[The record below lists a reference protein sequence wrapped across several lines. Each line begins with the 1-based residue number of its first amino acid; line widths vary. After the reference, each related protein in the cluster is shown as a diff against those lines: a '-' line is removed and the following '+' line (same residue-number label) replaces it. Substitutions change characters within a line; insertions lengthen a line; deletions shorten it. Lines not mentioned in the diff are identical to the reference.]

1 MTGQIDNF
9 KQNCEK
15 TLEHFKTELGKIR
28 GARAS
33 GGMIENIPVDYYGSM
48 VPLIQMGLINT
59 PEPRLIT
66 VQVYDT
72 TAIESVEKAIRQADL
87 NLNPSREGNLIRLNV
102 PALTEDRRKDL
113 IKKLSKLG
121 EDEKVVIRNHRKEAI
136 DSLKKMEKDKEMTE
150 DELRKGQTEIQ
161 GITDKYIVKIDEMFK
176 QKEAEILEI

>member
-121 EDEKVVIRNHRKEAI
+121 EDEKVVIRNHRKDAI